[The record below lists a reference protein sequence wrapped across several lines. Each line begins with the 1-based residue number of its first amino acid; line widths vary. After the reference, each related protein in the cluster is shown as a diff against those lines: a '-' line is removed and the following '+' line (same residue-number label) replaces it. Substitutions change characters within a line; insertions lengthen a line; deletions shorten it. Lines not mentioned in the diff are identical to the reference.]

1 MNDRFNATTGS
12 SAQRSEVHPGRR
24 GTASAAAIRPR
35 HIEKDV
41 IASTSNHTIYTVASM
56 TCAHCV
62 ASVTEEVS
70 EIPGVENVQVDL
82 ASGAVAVTSKTW
94 QNGQTVT
101 RPGGTRPT
109 SAWTAPTTTPFVVLS
124 DVAAE
129 ATTHLGID
137 LLARNS

>member
-1 MNDRFNATTGS
+1 M
-12 SAQRSEVHPGRR
+12 
-24 GTASAAAIRPR
+24 
-35 HIEKDV
+35 
-41 IASTSNHTIYTVASM
+41 SNHTTYTVAGM

-62 ASVTEEVS
+62 ASDTEEVS
-70 EIPGVENVQVDL
+70 EIPGVGNVQVDL
-82 ASGAVAVTSKTW
+82 ASGAVVVTSKTW

-101 RPGGTRPT
+101 WHSGQTGWYMST

-137 LLARNS
+137 LLARNNYAPSIFQ

>member
-1 MNDRFNATTGS
+1 M
-12 SAQRSEVHPGRR
+12 
-24 GTASAAAIRPR
+24 
-35 HIEKDV
+35 
-41 IASTSNHTIYTVASM
+41 SNHTTYPVAGM

-70 EIPGVENVQVDL
+70 EIPGVGNVQVDL
-82 ASGAVAVTSKTW
+82 ASGAVVVTSKTW

-101 RPGGTRPT
+101 WHSGQTGGTRPT
-109 SAWTAPTTTPFVVLS
+109 SAWTAPTTTPTTTPFVVLS